1 MNILLNMLLAIGII
15 ILGLI
20 GLLTII
26 VLIIMI
32 IAVIQGISEKEN
44 EDGK

>member
-1 MNILLNMLLAIGII
+1 MNILLNMLLTIGII

-32 IAVIQGISEKEN
+32 ITVIQGISEKEN
-44 EDGK
+44 ENGK

>member
-32 IAVIQGISEKEN
+32 ITVIQGISEKE
-44 EDGK
+44 K

>member
-1 MNILLNMLLAIGII
+1 MNILLNMLLTIGII

-32 IAVIQGISEKEN
+32 ITVIQGISEKEN
-44 EDGK
+44 NK

>member
-32 IAVIQGISEKEN
+32 IAVIQGILEKEN
-44 EDGK
+44 ENGK

>member
-1 MNILLNMLLAIGII
+1 MNILLNMLLTIGII
-15 ILGLI
+15 ILGLV

-44 EDGK
+44 NNGK

>member
-1 MNILLNMLLAIGII
+1 MNILLNMLLTIGII

-32 IAVIQGISEKEN
+32 IAVIQGILEKEN
-44 EDGK
+44 ENGK

>member
-1 MNILLNMLLAIGII
+1 MNILLNMLLTIGII

-44 EDGK
+44 NNGK

>member
-1 MNILLNMLLAIGII
+1 MNILLNMLLTIGII

-32 IAVIQGISEKEN
+32 ITVIQGISEKE
-44 EDGK
+44 K